1 MSTDILLD
9 CPVPLRPINFI
20 ELHSFGTRQADVS
33 FAEFVCGDFD
43 MSQYAVSMAIM
54 EDRTLLFIG
63 FNDALKCLDE
73 GGMAMLSG
81 SFGGTTDSQMRR
93 IEKYLLRGFKWK
105 AAHP

>member
-1 MSTDILLD
+1 LN
-9 CPVPLRPINFI
+9 CPAPLRPINFI

-43 MSQYAVSMAIM
+43 MSQCAVSMAIM
-54 EDRTLLFIG
+54 EDHTFPLIG
-63 FNDALKCLDE
+63 FNDALKCLAE

-81 SFGGTTDSQMRR
+81 SFGGTIDSQMRR

-105 AAHP
+105 AAYP